1 MKNSKERCLV
11 IEGIFEQLQAT
22 KNYVS
27 SANELS
33 KELSA
38 LTDKYITVTFVQ
50 NRSDSPLYLM
60 CICPDDNTIDE
71 LVTSIIENRSTT
83 KAVWKKQQAFLLEID
98 VRIFTLPEL
107 QFTPKEITALILH
120 EIGHMV
126 EEDRFLTRA
135 QKILS
140 LEYAKMSTGN
150 QNIIKSSIF
159 KPLLSIPIIQECI
172 IDENDI
178 YRMKKEEKAD
188 SYAVKLGY
196 GKELKDVIGKVIL
209 YYKKHGSKI
218 INQTD
223 GMVVSSIY
231 VNQIIEDLKKRDK
244 SIVVGRVSRLCDK
257 TSSPF
262 LKKKLLAIRYAL
274 HRDVLQESTDYE
286 ETFVTANRLYECA
299 YRHCFEE
306 GLFTKLF
313 KKKLKPLDWDAI
325 NYVLIKNNDVYRN
338 SDKLL
343 LASYASSKL
352 SDAKYYLEIL
362 QKDPESKR
370 YIVPHTIEEVKRY
383 ISEMEKALQTVLN
396 NRYDKR
402 WTIYVDNEKKIAD
415 V

>member
-60 CICPDDNTIDE
+60 CICPDDNTIEE

-83 KAVWKKQQAFLLEID
+83 KAIWKKQQAFLLEID

-135 QKILS
+135 QKVLS

-159 KPLLSIPIIQECI
+159 KPLLSIPILQECI
-172 IDENDI
+172 IDEKDI

-188 SYAVKLGY
+188 SHAVKLGY

-223 GMVVSSIY
+223 GMVISSIY

-274 HRDVLQESTDYE
+274 HKDVLQESTDFSAM
-286 ETFVTANRLYECA
+286 T
-299 YRHCFEE
+299 
-306 GLFTKLF
+306 GL
-313 KKKLKPLDWDAI
+313 P
-325 NYVLIKNNDVYRN
+325 YRN
-338 SDKLL
+338 IIHKRKTICSLIF
-343 LASYASSKL
+343 L
-352 SDAKYYLEIL
+352 SLVPIAKT
-362 QKDPESKR
+362 PEYNFRNYSKR
-370 YIVPHTIEEVKRY
+370 TGQTIAIRTTIHLCTGQITEMPKKRVR
-383 ISEMEKALQTVLN
+383 SL
-396 NRYDKR
+396 
-402 WTIYVDNEKKIAD
+402 
-415 V
+415 